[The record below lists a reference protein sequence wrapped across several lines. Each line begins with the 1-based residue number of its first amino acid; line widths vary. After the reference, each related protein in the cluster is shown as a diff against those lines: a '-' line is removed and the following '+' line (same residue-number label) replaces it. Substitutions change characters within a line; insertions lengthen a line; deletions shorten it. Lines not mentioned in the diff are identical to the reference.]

1 MSLRSHLESMLE
13 IRGVTGVAIVSTDGF
28 IVEGASKADFDMSF
42 IGGLVASSLA
52 SSKVLSD
59 LMGDGD
65 IKQTMIEYENGPV
78 LMTPLDSHGVA
89 GYVAVLTLDTAT
101 TLGRVR
107 FQLRKMLPELAQEL
121 TS

>member
-1 MSLRSHLESMLE
+1 MSLKSHLEGMLA
-13 IRGVTGVAIVSTDGF
+13 IKGVTGAAIVSTDGF
-28 IVEGASKADFDMSF
+28 IVEGVSRADHDLSL

-52 SSKVLSD
+52 SSKVLAG
-59 LMGDGD
+59 LMGEDE
-65 IKQTMIEYENGPV
+65 IRQTMIEYERGPV

-107 FQLRKMLPELAQEL
+107 FQLRKMLPELAGEL

>member
-1 MSLRSHLESMLE
+1 MSLKSHLENMLA
-13 IRGVTGVAIVSTDGF
+13 IKGVTGVAIVSTDGF
-28 IVEGASKADFDMSF
+28 IVEGASEEDFDLSF

-52 SSKVLSD
+52 SSKVLAD
-59 LMGDGD
+59 LMGEGD
-65 IKQTMIEYENGPV
+65 IKQTMIEYEKGPV

-107 FQLRKMLPELAQEL
+107 FQLRKMLPELAGEL
-121 TS
+121 TA

>member
-1 MSLRSHLESMLE
+1 MSLKSHLDSMLE
-13 IRGVTGVAIVSTDGF
+13 IKGVTGVAIVSTDGF
-28 IVEGASKADFDMSF
+28 VVEGASKADFDLSF

-52 SSKVLSD
+52 SSKVLAE
-59 LMGDGD
+59 LMDEGG
-65 IKQTMIEYENGPV
+65 IRQTMIEFDKGPV

-89 GYVAVLTLDTAT
+89 GYVAVLILDTAT

-107 FQLRKMLPELAQEL
+107 FQLRKMLPQLAGEL

>member
-1 MSLRSHLESMLE
+1 MSLKSHLEGMLG
-13 IRGVTGVAIVSTDGF
+13 IKGVTGAAIVSTDGF
-28 IVEGASKADFDMSF
+28 IVEGASQEDFDLSF

-52 SSKVLSD
+52 SSKVLAD
-59 LMGDGD
+59 MLGDGD
-65 IKQTMIEYENGPV
+65 IRQTMIEYEKGPV
-78 LMTPLDSHGVA
+78 LMTPLDTHGVT

-107 FQLRKMLPELAQEL
+107 FQLRKMLPELAEEL

>member
-1 MSLRSHLESMLE
+1 MSLATHLQGMLD
-13 IRGVTGVAIVSTDGF
+13 IRGVTGAAIVSTDGF
-28 IVEGASKADFDMSF
+28 IVEGVTSGDMDLSF

-52 SSKVLSD
+52 SSRVLAD
-59 LMGDGD
+59 LLGEGE

-78 LMTPLDSHGVA
+78 LMIPLDSHDVA

-107 FQLRKMLPELAQEL
+107 FQLRKMLPELAEEL
-121 TS
+121 TA

>member
-1 MSLRSHLESMLE
+1 MSLKSHLEGMLE
-13 IRGVTGVAIVSTDGF
+13 IKGVTGVAIVSTDGF
-28 IVEGASKADFDMSF
+28 IVEGASKADFDLSF

-52 SSKVLSD
+52 SSKVLAE
-59 LMGDGD
+59 LMEEGG
-65 IKQTMIEYENGPV
+65 IRQTMIEFDKGPV

-89 GYVAVLTLDTAT
+89 GYVAVLILDSAT

-107 FQLRKMLPELAQEL
+107 FQLRKMLPQLAGEL